1 MNQLLPFRLCF
12 TTQQT
17 TEPGR
22 RRAVLTLVGALLLAG
37 GPAVAQVAPAAGG
50 AAAASVPQVI
60 TLEPGEHWWGGA
72 VKEGHKMPFSTA
84 PYAFNL
90 YGDNLYNQSQPLL
103 VSDHGRYVW
112 SEEPFRFA
120 FEGNKLTISE
130 ARGPVQTGSA
140 GRTLADAYR
149 FASRKFFPPSGKT
162 PDPAL
167 FAQPQ
172 YNTWIELN
180 YHHNQADV
188 LRYAHAIIDNG
199 LPPGVFMIDDTWQE
213 DYGLWR
219 FHPGRFPNPQA
230 MMDEL
235 HRLGF
240 KVMVWVCPF
249 VSPDSPEYRDLRARK
264 AFLLDRPADPA
275 ATWLTAQTQPRLVQW
290 WNGASAVLDFTNPAA
305 VGWFR
310 EQLTS
315 AAKTYGI
322 DGFKFDAGDMEFY
335 QGNPLSFAP
344 ATPNEHCRLYSQFG
358 LEFPLNEFRAS
369 WKTGGQPLAQRL
381 ADKNH
386 TWADLQNLI
395 PHMVLEGLSG
405 YTFTCPDMI
414 GGGEIKSFGY
424 TDAGAS
430 ADAFVANKLDQDLVV
445 RSAQCHALMPMM
457 QFSVAPWRILDPEH
471 LAAVKQAVALRS
483 RFAARI
489 VALAQASATSG
500 EPIVRSLEYVFPRQG
515 YAEVNDQIMLGDK
528 LMVAPLLVHGR
539 GTREVVFPRG
549 RWRADDGQVFR
560 GPGKHTITV
569 PLDRLPY
576 FERQ

>member
-1 MNQLLPFRLCF
+1 MPS
-12 TTQQT
+12 TVYVTGSST
-17 TEPGR
+17 R
-22 RRAVLTLVGALLLAG
+22 RSLTRRWASILGLGGLLLGSPNATAQV
-37 GPAVAQVAPAAGG
+37 GPASGPANA
-50 AAAASVPQVI
+50 QVI

-72 VKEGHKMPFSTA
+72 VSEGHKMPLGEAAYSLS
-84 PYAFNL
+84 L
-90 YGDNLYNQSQPLL
+90 YGDNLANQSLPLL

-112 SEEPFRFA
+112 SEEPFRFT
-120 FEGNKLTISE
+120 FQGQQLLISE
-130 ARGPVQTGSA
+130 TRGPVTTGTA
-140 GRTLADAYR
+140 GRTLPEAYR
-149 FASRKFFPPSGKT
+149 FVSRKYFPPSGKM
-162 PDPAL
+162 PDLAL
-167 FAQPQ
+167 FAKPQ

-188 LRYAHAIIDNG
+188 LRYAHAILDNG

-213 DYGLWR
+213 AYGVWR
-219 FHPGRFPNPQA
+219 FHPGRFPNPKA

-235 HRLGF
+235 HQLGF

-264 AFLLDRPADPA
+264 AFLLDRPTDPA
-275 ATWLTAQTQPRLVQW
+275 VTWQTAQTQPQLVQW
-290 WNGASAVLDFTNPAA
+290 WNGASASLDFTNPAA
-305 VGWFR
+305 VSWFR

-315 AAKTYGI
+315 AAKTYGV
-322 DGFKFDAGDMEFY
+322 DGFKFDAGDMPFY

-344 ATPNEHCRLYSQFG
+344 TTPNEHCRLYSQFG

-386 TWADLQNLI
+386 SWTDLQKLI

-430 ADAFVANKLDQDLVV
+430 GDNGAFTANKLDQDLVV

-457 QFSVAPWRILDPEH
+457 QFSVAPWRILDAEH
-471 LAAVKQAVALRS
+471 LAAVKQAVTLRA
-483 RFAARI
+483 RFADRI
-489 VALAQASATSG
+489 VQLAQASAKTG

-515 YAEVNDQIMLGDK
+515 YAQINDQIMLGNT
-528 LMVAPLLVHGR
+528 LMIAPMLVKGQT
-539 GTREVVFPRG
+539 TREVVFPKG
-549 RWRADDGQVFR
+549 RWRADDGQIFK
-560 GPGKHTITV
+560 GPGKHTIPV
-569 PLDRLPY
+569 PLTRLPW